1 MLNPLHLRTL
11 SVVLRTGS
19 FAAAGRHLGYTGSAV
34 SQQMSALEAD
44 SGLLLFEREA
54 HGVRPTAE
62 AQLLS
67 ERAIETLGAF
77 ATLQDAVREMAAGTR
92 GRLGLGS
99 FPTASE
105 VLIPRA
111 LARFGRDFRDVEV
124 RFEDGEPHQLV
135 PGCSRATSTSSSCS
149 ATTWS
154 RRAGRPAACVRRCSP
169 SPYGC
174 WCPTAAKPSGRT
186 GAPDG
191 LRGRLVDLHP
201 RGNRRHLGPRAS
213 LRRRRLHPAHPLPQQ
228 RLRRRTQ
235 LRPGRL
241 RSRGGAPPGLP
252 RPPRPAR
259 RRRHRAAPAPTRR
272 GPDEARPPQPSHGRH
287 GRALRARRRRRSP
300 IPEKISLPSARGS
313 KPNISPTSSSRLT
326 VRWCSSDAA

>member
-1 MLNPLHLRTL
+1 VLNPLHLRTL

-19 FAAAGRHLGYTGSAV
+19 FAAAGRHLGYTGSAI

-44 SGLLLFEREA
+44 SGLRLFEREA
-54 HGVRPTAE
+54 QGVRPTAE

-135 PGCSRATSTSSSCS
+135 TRLLEGDLDVIVVFRYDLVPQSWPPGVVRTPLLTEPVRLLVPDRGEAPADPVPLTDFADASWISTREGTAGTLALERACAAAGFTPHIRYRSNDYDVVRSFV
-149 ATTWS
+149 
-154 RRAGRPAACVRRCSP
+154 RAGFGVAAVPRLA
-169 SPYGC
+169 YL
-174 WCPTAAKPSGRT
+174 GRL
-186 GAPDG
+186 G
-191 LRGRLVDLHP
+191 LRDVEVTGLHL
-201 RGNRRHLGPRAS
+201 RRHVEALTRTD
-213 LRRRRLHPAHPLPQQ
+213 RHNPA
-228 RLRRRTQ
+228 TA
-235 LRPGRL
+235 GMV
-241 RSRGGAPPGLP
+241 A
-252 RPPRPAR
+252 
-259 RRRHRAAPAPTRR
+259 
-272 GPDEARPPQPSHGRH
+272 
-287 GRALRARRRRRSP
+287 ALRA
-300 IPEKISLPSARGS
+300 SAQTALAD
-313 KPNISPTSSSRLT
+313 P
-326 VRWCSSDAA
+326 